1 MQEIVIQTSVL
12 TFNQA
17 GNFSNLFAYLDPG
30 SGSLLIQL
38 IIGAAAGVAY
48 TLRTQIGNFIRL
60 ITGKSQKESEEKK
73 DNGEKGK

>member
-1 MQEIVIQTSVL
+1 MQEIVIQTTEL
-12 TFNQA
+12 TLIQT
-17 GNFSNLFAYLDPG
+17 GHFSNLFAYLDPG

-48 TLRTQIGNFIRL
+48 TLRTQIGNFVRL
-60 ITGKSQKESEEKK
+60 ISGKSRKESEEKK